1 MRIVIDL
8 QGAQSESRYRGVGR
22 YSLALALGVARN
34 AGQHEI
40 WLLLNGALG
49 AAIPELRLAF
59 AGLVPPERICVFAPA
74 APVAAQDQRNAARA
88 RASELLREHVLARLR
103 PDMVLMTS
111 LFEGYVDDS
120 VTSVGLLDGAARSAV
135 ILYDLI
141 PMLNPAAYLTQPC
154 QQDYYQR
161 KIDSLRRAGLLLAIS
176 DYSRQEALEALEL
189 APQRVVAISTAV
201 DNAMFRPA
209 ALTDDEVDALRR
221 RFGLTR
227 AMLMYAPGGFDARKN
242 IDGLITAF
250 SLLPPAQRA
259 AHQLLVASRLDERDR
274 KALLR
279 HAEQCGLAAG
289 ELILTGYVSDDELV
303 ALYRHAALFI
313 FPSRHEGF
321 GLPALE
327 AMACGAL
334 VIGADNTSIP
344 EVIGCDEAL
353 FDAEA
358 PAAIAAKI
366 AAVLGDAALRERLRA
381 NGARQAQNFSWDLS
395 AQRALRAM
403 EAHVAALPASA
414 VDGTPQHAAPARK
427 PRLALVSPLP
437 PARTGIAD
445 YAAQLLP
452 ALMDWF
458 DIELVLEGSNR
469 PQLPAALAAL
479 PQRSVAWFA
488 EHGAGYDHILYQ
500 FGNSPFHSHMF
511 ALLQQHPG
519 VVVLHDFFLSSV
531 LAYEQMTGAQPGAW
545 SDALFDSHGYGA
557 LRAALTVRDTA
568 DADAVRDAWPC
579 NLAVLQ
585 GAQRVIVHSSHAR
598 ALARQWYGARAADNW
613 NVVPLPRAAAQL
625 DDGSRASARAALG
638 IGADRYLVC
647 SFGFI
652 APSKLTRELVR
663 AWLASPLHADPRCEL
678 VLVGANHGGDYGVEL
693 AAMLAGSRIRI
704 AGWTDDSAYR
714 QYLQAAD
721 AAVQLR
727 SASRGETSAAVLDC
741 MNYGLPTIVN
751 ANGSLA
757 ELADDAVLKLPDQ
770 FAPAELSAALA
781 TLHGDAALRA
791 ALGAR
796 ARAILRTKHSPE
808 HAAALYAQ
816 AIAQAGAEQG
826 AHRPALLRALA
837 ALPGLDQDLALQRQ
851 LAAGM
856 AQAPDP
862 LAPRQL
868 LVDVT
873 SIARHDLRT
882 GIERVVRTELLELL
896 RLQVAGL
903 RVEPVYLTR
912 QDDGQWQCRYARQYT
927 YGLLGLDPQLAYDM
941 LADVNPG
948 DIYYG
953 ADFAPGT
960 VVAAAAAGLFA
971 DWRRRG
977 VEVNFVLYD
986 LLPVLRP
993 EFFPAGADR
1002 GHADWLATVAAEAD
1016 RLVCISA
1023 AVADDMLAWLAD
1035 PQRRPTAPGAAP
1047 APLKLAALHLGADL
1061 GVPAAAAA
1069 PATLPHDFRQ
1079 RPSFL
1084 MVGTIEPRKGHL
1096 QALAAF
1102 DHLWRQGVDVNL
1114 VIVGN
1119 EGWRPLAQSERRTIP
1134 RIVQQLEQHP
1144 ELGRRLFWLK
1154 GISDAELEQVYR
1166 DSACLLAPSEGE
1178 GFGLPLIEAALHRLP
1193 LLARGLP
1200 VFREVAGQHASYFD
1214 GLEPAALADAV
1225 QDWLARHTRG
1235 ETPDPAGMRWLTWEQ
1250 HVQLLLQLLQGLAPE
1265 RDRSAPRR

>member
-22 YSLALALGVARN
+22 YSLALALGLARN
-34 AGQHEI
+34 AGPHEI
-40 WLLLNGALG
+40 WLLLNGALP

-59 AGLVPPERICVFAPA
+59 AGLVPAERICVFEPA
-74 APVAAQDQRNAARA
+74 APVAAQERANGPRA
-88 RASELLREHVLARLR
+88 RASELLREHVLAQLR
-103 PDMVLMTS
+103 PDMVLLTS

-120 VTSVGLLDGAARSAV
+120 VTSVGLLAGAERSAV

-141 PMLNPAAYLTQPC
+141 PLLNPAAYLAQPC

-161 KIDSLRRAGLLLAIS
+161 KIDSLQRAGLLLAIS
-176 DYSRQEALEALEL
+176 DYSRQEALDALQL

-201 DNAMFRPA
+201 DTTQFQPGALSADDLA
-209 ALTDDEVDALRR
+209 ALRQ

-250 SLLPPAQRA
+250 SLLPRELRA
-259 AHQLLVASRLDERDR
+259 AHQLLIASRLDQRDR
-274 KALLR
+274 NKLLQ
-279 HAEQCGLAAG
+279 HAQQCGLAAD
-289 ELILTGYVSDDELV
+289 ELILTGYVSDDELI

-313 FPSRHEGF
+313 FPSKHEGF

-344 EVIGCDEAL
+344 EVIGSADAL
-353 FDAEA
+353 FDAA
-358 PAAIAAKI
+358 DPAAIAAKM
-366 AAVLGDAALRERLRA
+366 AAVLGDDALRARLRLH
-381 NGARQAQNFSWDLS
+381 GSQQAQRFSWDIS
-395 AQRALRAM
+395 AQRALRAI
-403 EAHVAALPASA
+403 EAHVAALPASVPA
-414 VDGTPQHAAPARK
+414 TAAAAAGAK
-427 PRLALVSPLP
+427 PRMAFVSPMP

-452 ALMDWF
+452 ALLDYF
-458 DIELVLEGSNR
+458 DIELVLEASNK
-469 PQLPAALAAL
+469 PSLPPALAAL

-488 EHGAGYDHILYQ
+488 EHGAEYDHILYQ

-511 ALLQQHPG
+511 GLLQQHPG

-531 LAYEQMTGAQPGAW
+531 LAYEQMTGAQPAAW
-545 SDALFDSHGYGA
+545 SDALFHAHGYAA
-557 LRAALTVRDTA
+557 LQAALTVQDTEA
-568 DADAVRDAWPC
+568 SELVRETWPC

-598 ALARQWYGARAADNW
+598 TLARQWYGERAADNW
-613 NVVPLPRAAAQL
+613 NVVPLPRAPAQL
-625 DDGSRASARAALG
+625 DDGSRAAARAALG
-638 IGADRYLVC
+638 IDAGRYLVC

-652 APSKLTRELVR
+652 APTKLSHELVQ
-663 AWLASPLHADPRCEL
+663 AWRASPLHDDPNCEL

-693 AAMLAGSRIRI
+693 SAMLAGSRIRI
-704 AGWTDDSAYR
+704 AGWTDETAYR

-727 SASRGETSAAVLDC
+727 GTSRGETSAAVLDC

-757 ELADDAVLKLPDQ
+757 ELPDDAVLKLPDQ
-770 FAPAELSAALA
+770 FAPDALSAALA
-781 TLHGDAALRA
+781 TLHQDSALRNA
-791 ALGAR
+791 IGAR
-796 ARAILRTKHSPE
+796 ARTLLQTEHSPE
-808 HAAALYAQ
+808 HAAGLYAQ
-816 AIAQAGAEQG
+816 AMAQAAAGRA
-826 AHRPALLRALA
+826 ADRAALLDALA
-837 ALPGLDQDLALQRQ
+837 ANIDGLAGDIALQRQ
-851 LAAGM
+851 LAAGI
-856 AQAPDP
+856 AHAPDP

-896 RLQVAGL
+896 KLRLPGL
-903 RVEPVYLTR
+903 RIEPVYLTA
-912 QDDGQWQCRYARQYT
+912 QDGQWQCRYARQYT
-927 YGLLGLDPQLAYDM
+927 YGLLGMDPQLAYDM
-941 LADVNPG
+941 LADVNAG

-953 ADFAPGT
+953 ADFAPGA
-960 VVAAAAAGLFA
+960 VVAAAEAGLFA
-971 DWRRRG
+971 GWRARG
-977 VEVNFVLYD
+977 VSVNFVLYD

-993 EFFPAGADR
+993 EFFPPGADR
-1002 GHADWLATVAAEAD
+1002 GHAAWLNTIAAEAD

-1035 PQRRPTAPGAAP
+1035 PRRPAAPSAAKAAP
-1047 APLKLAALHLGADL
+1047 APLQLAPLHLGADL
-1061 GVPAAAAA
+1061 GVPAAHA
-1069 PATLPHDFRQ
+1069 PAALPYPLKD

-1102 DHLWRQGVDVNL
+1102 ELLWQQGVDVNL

-1119 EGWRPLAQSERRTIP
+1119 EGWRPLAPSERRTIP
-1134 RIVQQLEQHP
+1134 LIVRQLEQHP

-1200 VFREVAGQHASYFD
+1200 VFREVAGAHASYFD
-1214 GLEPAALADAV
+1214 GMAPAELAAAV
-1225 QDWLARHTRG
+1225 QSWLAARAAG
-1235 ETPDPAGMRWLTWEQ
+1235 QVPDPAGMRWLTWQQ
-1250 HVQLLLQLLQGLAPE
+1250 HVQQLLQVLDGHGTQLA
-1265 RDRSAPRR
+1265 APGR